1 MVGISSVEPGSNV
14 SGALQNA
21 SQRTGVGFDYLMRT
35 AMQES
40 SLRPDAQ
47 ASTSSATGLFQ
58 FIESTWLRT
67 VKLEGERFGLGDAA
81 RAIEPAGQGRYTV
94 RDSQV
99 RQQILDLRNDPE
111 IAALMAGALTREN
124 GALLSSQ
131 LGRSPTDGELYMAH
145 FLGAEGAG
153 RLISMAE
160 ERPGISAA
168 RAFPDAARANQSIFY
183 ESNGRARNTADV
195 YQLLSNKHEAA
206 DAPARAILGDAPP
219 AIRTTRI
226 GSLFESLFRVFSG
239 GPTGQPVS
247 SYFTTDNLDRLDAEA
262 VADIGPPPAPP
273 SAGRLPAER
282 AGQTVYGP
290 PNQAAANASQT
301 YARHVAWAAI
311 DPGNDDPA
319 AIA

>member
-1 MVGISSVEPGSNV
+1 MVGLFSVEPGNNI

-47 ASTSSATGLFQ
+47 AGTSSATGLFQ

-67 VKLEGERFGLGDAA
+67 VKLEGAQFGLGDAA

-94 RDSQV
+94 RDSQI

-111 IAALMAGALTREN
+111 IAALMAGALTRKN
-124 GALLSSQ
+124 GELLSQQ
-131 LGRSPTDGELYMAH
+131 LGRPPTDGELYMAH

-153 RLISMAE
+153 QLISLAE

-183 ESNGRARNTADV
+183 ERDGRARNTADV
-195 YQLLSNKHEAA
+195 YQLLNNKHEAA
-206 DAPARAILGDAPP
+206 GAPAREILGEAPP
-219 AIRTTRI
+219 VRARRI
-226 GSLFESLFRVFSG
+226 GSLFESLFSVFASS
-239 GPTGQPVS
+239 PSGQPVS
-247 SYFTTDNLDRLDAEA
+247 SYFTTDNLDRLDDEA
-262 VADIGPPPAPP
+262 VAGIGPPPAPP
-273 SAGRLPAER
+273 PLPGRRP
-282 AGQTVYGP
+282 AGQVVYGP
-290 PNQAAANASQT
+290 PNQAAVNASQT
-301 YARHVAWAAI
+301 YARHVALGAV
-311 DPGNDDPA
+311 DSGSDDPA